1 MTAPIKRTDKFLIKN
16 LHKVLTAGIPVSITA
31 SYFFLALQADLRAS
45 IPSLVIVTG
54 AVTIILTFALYA
66 GERCK
71 VSWSPANII
80 IIAILIR
87 LFFLF
92 RPPELSDDIYR
103 YIWDGLRTL
112 SGINPYAMAP
122 ADTQSVNGID
132 LTLLQRVNHPGL
144 FTIYPPASQIVFAVG
159 SVFSGSLPGMKALL
173 TIMDIAVCILIIKL
187 LSDMALPVWRSVLYA
202 WHPIP
207 VLEVAGSGHI
217 DVAGIF
223 FFLISFV
230 LVIRLSKPANAEI
243 HSPVFQ
249 QSYLQR
255 AAVHLIAGLAF
266 AFASL
271 IKLFPVIFLPVL
283 LIYLKGVARV
293 FFLAGILSGA
303 VVFTIPFMPD
313 IFNMFNTLNIYL
325 LNWEFS
331 GFIFGLLRYLSF
343 SGKTSRLLLV
353 LVLLSATTFVTLSF
367 FYKKMHSST
376 PDAIPV
382 GMMQTFY
389 AIVFAYLLLT
399 PTLHPWYAIYLVFL
413 LPFAAGVAG
422 LTISWAVFLS
432 YRVLIEFSLLQQWVE
447 SDFISASIFL
457 APAIGYFL
465 TVCSRKFSKS
475 NNFKLHLS

>member
-1 MTAPIKRTDKFLIKN
+1 
-16 LHKVLTAGIPVSITA
+16 
-31 SYFFLALQADLRAS
+31 LRAS
-45 IPSLVIVTG
+45 IPSLVVITG
-54 AVTIILTFALYA
+54 AVTIILTLVLYA

-71 VSWSPANII
+71 INWSPANII

-122 ADTQSVNGID
+122 ADMQSANGID
-132 LTLLQRVNHPGL
+132 LALLQRVNHPDL
-144 FTIYPPASQIVFAVG
+144 LTIYPPASQIVFALG
-159 SVFSGSLPGMKALL
+159 SVFSGSLTGMKALL
-173 TIMDIAVCILIIKL
+173 TLIDIAVCILIIKL

-230 LVIRLSKPANAEI
+230 LLIRLTKPADADI
-243 HSPVFQ
+243 QSPVSR

-255 AAVHLIAGLAF
+255 AAIHTIAGLAF
-266 AFASL
+266 AFGSL
-271 IKLFPVIFLPVL
+271 VKLFPVFFLPAL
-283 LIYLKGVARV
+283 LIYLTGVSRI
-293 FFLAGILSGA
+293 FFLAGIISGA
-303 VVFTIPFMPD
+303 VALTIPFMPD
-313 IFNMFNTLNIYL
+313 ILNMGSTLNIYL

-343 SGKTSRLLLV
+343 PGKTSRLILGFLF
-353 LVLLSATTFVTLSF
+353 LSIATFVTLSF
-367 FYKKMHSST
+367 FYRKRHLT
-376 PDAIPV
+376 PPDAIPV
-382 GMMQTFY
+382 AMMQTFY

-399 PTLHPWYAIYLVFL
+399 PTLHPWYTIYLVCL

-432 YRVLIEFSLLQQWVE
+432 YRVLIEFTLLGQWVE
-447 SDFISASIFL
+447 SDFISAGIFL

-465 TVCSRKFSKS
+465 TLCSRMLSQN

>member
-1 MTAPIKRTDKFLIKN
+1 MIF
-16 LHKVLTAGIPVSITA
+16 
-31 SYFFLALQADLRAS
+31 
-45 IPSLVIVTG
+45 TG

-71 VSWSPANII
+71 VNWSPANII

-122 ADTQSVNGID
+122 ADTQSADGIN
-132 LTLLQRVNHPGL
+132 LALLQRVNHPGL
-144 FTIYPPASQIVFAVG
+144 FTIYPPASQIVFAIG
-159 SVFSGSLPGMKALL
+159 SVFSGSLPGMKAVL
-173 TIMDIAVCILIIKL
+173 TLTDIAVCIVIIKL

-223 FFLISFV
+223 FFLISFA
-230 LVIRLSKPANAEI
+230 LVIRLSKPAIADI
-243 HSPVFQ
+243 KSPVSP

-255 AAVHLIAGLAF
+255 AAIHLIAGLAF

-303 VVFTIPFMPD
+303 VALTIPFMPD
-313 IFNMFNTLNIYL
+313 IFNMVSTLNIYL

-353 LVLLSATTFVTLSF
+353 LVFLSATTFFTISF
-367 FYKKMHSST
+367 FYKKRNLPT
-376 PDAIPV
+376 PDTLPV
-382 GMMQTFY
+382 ALMQTFY

-399 PTLHPWYAIYLVFL
+399 PTLHPWYTIYLVCLF
-413 LPFAAGVAG
+413 PFTAGVAG

-432 YRVLIEFSLLQQWVE
+432 YRVLIEFTLLGQWVE
-447 SDFISASIFL
+447 SDFISACIFL
-457 APAIGYFL
+457 APSIGYFL
-465 TVCSRKFSKS
+465 TVCSLKLSKS
-475 NNFKLHLS
+475 KNSKLHLS